1 MIINKIL
8 FDSQNS
14 NTDLCKLGAFFEADK
29 SPYNPGKWR
38 HGYTP
43 FYDILFSS
51 MRYKEIN
58 IGEIGIFRN
67 ASIQMWRKYFQN
79 ANIYAWDHESEL
91 LDYAKNQNLENVYYN
106 KMNVRDEQSITESFD
121 KIGVKFDIIIDDSS
135 HEFWDQIKIIR
146 NSYRYLNPGGYLI
159 IEDIDSWKDEFY
171 YSTEIWGS
179 NHMNY
184 FSHISFVETNHNNK
198 MTYPFD
204 NDKLL
209 VLVRNNLE

>member
-1 MIINKIL
+1 MP
-8 FDSQNS
+8 
-14 NTDLCKLGAFFEADK
+14 CKSL
-29 SPYNPGKWR
+29 
-38 HGYTP
+38 
-43 FYDILFSS
+43 
-51 MRYKEIN
+51 
-58 IGEIGIFRN
+58 
-67 ASIQMWRKYFQN
+67 
-79 ANIYAWDHESEL
+79 
-91 LDYAKNQNLENVYYN
+91 
-106 KMNVRDEQSITESFD
+106 D